1 MVVCF
6 NCAPETK
13 KELDR
18 LVQLGQHADYGEAIS
33 SAVQNALILQ
43 EEINKSGSIVLG
55 SDSAE
60 VLHIAEDT

>member
-18 LVQLGQHADYGEAIS
+18 LLQLGQHADYGEAIS

-43 EEINKSGSIVLG
+43 EEILVI
-55 SDSAE
+55 
-60 VLHIAEDT
+60 